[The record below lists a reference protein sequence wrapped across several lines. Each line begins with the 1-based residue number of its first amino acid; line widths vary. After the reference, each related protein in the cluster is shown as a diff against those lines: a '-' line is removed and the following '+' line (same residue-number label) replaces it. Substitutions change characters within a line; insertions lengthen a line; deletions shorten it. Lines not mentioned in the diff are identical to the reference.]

1 MPGLREA
8 EPYPHRHSGG
18 EPGVPG
24 SEAGGRLARHG
35 ACAGKL
41 KTKKRPGGFPNSGNL
56 WGALLLRAEGRHAGP
71 QRGRH
76 RVLPSWRGTH
86 ATHSLGWHKRPETGR
101 GRSFLEQPRLWV
113 SALLPGAV
121 IRLVTVADG
130 GGLLLLLRRLQGL
143 LDQPQHE
150 LPLGQL
156 PAGALGLALQVGL
169 DPLEKVLLSAPSV
182 NQYL

>member
-1 MPGLREA
+1 M
-8 EPYPHRHSGG
+8 
-18 EPGVPG
+18 
-24 SEAGGRLARHG
+24 
-35 ACAGKL
+35 
-41 KTKKRPGGFPNSGNL
+41 
-56 WGALLLRAEGRHAGP
+56 
-71 QRGRH
+71 
-76 RVLPSWRGTH
+76 
-86 ATHSLGWHKRPETGR
+86 
-101 GRSFLEQPRLWV
+101 